1 MKDLINKILS
11 KVNEHRAY
19 ELVALF
25 FQGVL
30 IGALG
35 AYTITYISRMM

>member
-1 MKDLINKILS
+1 MKDLINKVLS
-11 KVNEHRAY
+11 KVNGHRAY

-35 AYTITYISRMM
+35 AYTIHYLIRM